1 MEASLKT
8 LLPVAG
14 VGGTGALGGYYML
27 SDSTTIR
34 DKLKQDIKGLPRKIL
49 DREGLAEWSEWKKV
63 YDDNSLTPK
72 IDGVTSSEALPKWC
86 KDTLDQKLDKSK
98 YDLAKVWC
106 IVNTSSLRGEAS
118 LKGTSLISETESD
131 AVNKFK
137 TAWEK
142 VNQGKQNAGNLA
154 IGDDKVTGTN
164 VTDKETG
171 GPALQTWCT
180 TRYSWLMY
188 KLEAR
193 KDLDKVIKWCNEDAG
208 KA

>member
-1 MEASLKT
+1 MAASLKT

-118 LKGTSLISETESD
+118 LKGTSLISETGND
-131 AVNKFK
+131 VVDKFK
-137 TAWEK
+137 KAWKK
-142 VNQGKQNAGNLA
+142 VKDGKSNAGVLD
-154 IGDDKVTGTN
+154 IGDDKVTGES
-164 VTDKETG
+164 VQEEAG
-171 GPALQTWCT
+171 GKALQTWCT